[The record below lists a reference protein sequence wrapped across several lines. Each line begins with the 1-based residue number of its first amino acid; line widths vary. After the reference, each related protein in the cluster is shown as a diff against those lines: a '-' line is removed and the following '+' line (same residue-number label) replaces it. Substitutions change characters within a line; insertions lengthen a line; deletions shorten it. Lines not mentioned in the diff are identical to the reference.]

1 MSDAYNIYAG
11 HRDPQVPGAT
21 LAETLWADLEAAFGI
36 QFNGDACGKSPS
48 FTWRESERWLS
59 VWVAVPPDRDE
70 PDHSHP
76 ARVTAHQPD
85 SGAWAQRV
93 FDALDATGRYSLFM
107 IEDDHALVRTNSESA
122 RTQWD
127 DPGRSPGPH
136 PRGRPLTPCPAGE
149 PERMRRGAPG
159 YRAAS

>member
-36 QFNGDACGKSPS
+36 RFNGDACGKSPS

-85 SGAWAQRV
+85 SDAWAQRV

-127 DPGRSPGPH
+127 DRADLLDRTH
-136 PRGRPLTPCPAGE
+136 GE
-149 PERMRRGAPG
+149 DR
-159 YRAAS
+159 